1 MSSNTTSMTQA
12 SKESL
17 ATVDQVTFIIRGFL
31 DRLRY
36 SEPVI
41 SQEDRQ
47 YLEKTIHG
55 EFARYEQH
63 HGANY
68 PEWLNH
74 TVTPSVAMAQASTQ
88 LCYGSHDIEVQ
99 LYMARLTVWAIY
111 FDDVM
116 SSSLASLQRDLI
128 ANNTDS
134 DVIVDFR
141 RFLLD
146 AYRIW
151 DPISA
156 NFMASS
162 WMEFLNGCAIEA
174 SDELGSMEIQ
184 KTAIFWPDYLRSKTG
199 LAPAYTY
206 AIFSK
211 ELHPQLSAYIQ
222 IIGDANRFIELAN
235 DVLSFYK
242 EELAGETNNY
252 VHTRAFTRGTS
263 AIQTHQE
270 VAEEL
275 ISIYERVCVTLEGL
289 ELDAWKTFV
298 NGYLAFHVMQKRYR
312 LGEILA

>member
-36 SEPVI
+36 SEPVV
-41 SQEDRQ
+41 SQTDRQ
-47 YLEKTIHG
+47 YLEKTIHS

-63 HGANY
+63 HGAHY
-68 PEWLNH
+68 SEWLNH

-88 LCYGSHDIEVQ
+88 I
-99 LYMARLTVWAIY
+99 LYRLRNRWAIY

-128 ANNTDS
+128 SNNTDS

-146 AYRIW
+146 AYQIW

-156 NFMASS
+156 NFMSSS

-174 SDELGSMEIQ
+174 SDELGAMEIQ
-184 KTAIFWPDYLRSKTG
+184 KTAMFWPDYLRSKTG

-222 IIGDANRFIELAN
+222 TIGDANRFIELAN

-289 ELDAWKTFV
+289 ELEAWKTFV
-298 NGYLAFHVMQKRYR
+298 NGYL
-312 LGEILA
+312 

>member
-36 SEPVI
+36 SEPVV
-41 SQEDRQ
+41 SQTDRQ
-47 YLEKTIHG
+47 YLEKTIHS

-63 HGANY
+63 HGAHY
-68 PEWLNH
+68 SEWLNH

-88 LCYGSHDIEVQ
+88 ILYRLRNRCTWHDS
-99 LYMARLTVWAIY
+99 RWAIY

-128 ANNTDS
+128 SNNTDS

-146 AYRIW
+146 AYQIW

-156 NFMASS
+156 NFMSSS

-174 SDELGSMEIQ
+174 SDELGAMEIQ
-184 KTAIFWPDYLRSKTG
+184 KTAMFWPDYLRSKTG

-222 IIGDANRFIELAN
+222 TIGDANRFIELAN

-289 ELDAWKTFV
+289 ELEAWKTFV
-298 NGYLAFHVMQKRYR
+298 NGYL
-312 LGEILA
+312 